1 MCQNIIS
8 TTWTFP
14 QMTDDYPN
22 EDDEDDDDVTK
33 DVNIENQH

>member
-22 EDDEDDDDVTK
+22 EDDDDVTK